1 MGILSMLVKL
11 GIDSTQ
17 FEMGVKR
24 AQSVGEK
31 FGNSFKSAVTSK
43 LAGALSVAAVTAFAS
58 SVAKAADDIRDLSK
72 QLNVNT
78 DNIQRL
84 QILASET
91 GVSFEQ
97 FASILE
103 KTAKARIE
111 ATSGDEAQIKR
122 MAALG
127 VSLSDLN
134 NIQIENF
141 DLSQK
146 LVAAYKESGKSAQT
160 TTAITELYG
169 LGLRKAAAALAEY
182 QTTSNRNLFSSK
194 NIDDLAKSN
203 NLLDEQYRRLK
214 AISSPAIAE
223 GLKLTGEA
231 FRSFVDGF
239 DKRNFFSAPLYVSA
253 VSGGANQKGGFME
266 SARAFSQSPLAAKFA
281 NQQPEKTG
289 GNPPAIGTPQ
299 FERVKGERFS
309 LGGSQ
314 DPLARIGGFSGFQGA
329 QDTAIRQAIEQT
341 LQLKM
346 IVKNTDK
353 TSRNTED

>member
-11 GIDSTQ
+11 GIDSSQ

-24 AQSVGEK
+24 AQSIGEK

-43 LAGALSVAAVTAFAS
+43 LAGALSVAAVTAFAH
-58 SVAKAADDIRDLSK
+58 SVAKTADDISDLSA
-72 QLNVNT
+72 QLNVST
-78 DNIQRL
+78 DDIQRL

-111 ATSGDEAQIKR
+111 ATSGDEDQIKR

-141 DLSQK
+141 DLSKK
-146 LVAAYKESGKSAQT
+146 LVAAYKESGQSAQT

-169 LGLRKAAAALAEY
+169 LKLRKAAAALAEY
-182 QTTSNRNLFSSK
+182 ETTSNRDLFSDK
-194 NIDDLAKSN
+194 NIADLSKAN
-203 NLLDEQYRRLK
+203 DLLDEQYRRLK
-214 AISSPAIAE
+214 AIGSPAIAE
-223 GLKLTGEA
+223 GLKITADALEA
-231 FRSFVDGF
+231 LVNGLNSEGT
-239 DKRNFFSAPLYVSA
+239 KKYIAA
-253 VSGGANQKGGFME
+253 VSGLANKQKGGFME
-266 SARAFSQSPLAAKFA
+266 SALAFSQTSLAAKFV
-281 NQQPEKTG
+281 NQQPPKTG

-299 FERVKGERFS
+299 FERVKGDKFS

-314 DPLARIGGFSGFQGA
+314 DSLARIGGFTGFQSA
-329 QDTAIRQAIEQT
+329 QDSAIRQAIEQT

-346 IVKNTDK
+346 IVKNTG
-353 TSRNTED
+353 TTARNTED

>member
-1 MGILSMLVKL
+1 
-11 GIDSTQ
+11 
-17 FEMGVKR
+17 MGVKR

-58 SVAKAADDIRDLSK
+58 SVAKAADDIGDLSE

-122 MAALG
+122 MATLG

-214 AISSPAIAE
+214 AISSPAMAE

-239 DKRNFFSAPLYVSA
+239 DKRNFFTAPLSVSA
-253 VSGGANQKGGFME
+253 VAGVANQKGGFME

-289 GNPPAIGTPQ
+289 GNPPVIGTPQ
-299 FERVKGERFS
+299 FERVKGDRFS

-346 IVKNTDK
+346 IVKNTGK
-353 TSRNTED
+353 TASNTED

>member
-1 MGILSMLVKL
+1 LVKL

-17 FEMGVKR
+17 FEMGIKR

-58 SVAKAADDIRDLSK
+58 SVAKAADDISDLSE
-72 QLNVNT
+72 QLNVST
-78 DNIQRL
+78 DDVQRL

-146 LVAAYKESGKSAQT
+146 LVAAYKESGQSAET

-169 LGLRKAAAALAEY
+169 LKLRKAAAALAEY

-194 NIDDLAKSN
+194 NIEDLSKSN

-214 AISSPAIAE
+214 ALGSPAIAE

-239 DKRNFFSAPLYVSA
+239 DKRNFFSAPLYNAA
-253 VSGGANQKGGFME
+253 VTGLANQKGGFMQ
-266 SARAFSQSPLAAKFA
+266 SAVAFSQSPLAAKFA
-281 NQQPEKTG
+281 NQQPPKEG
-289 GNPPAIGTPQ
+289 ANPPAIGTPQ
-299 FERVKGERFS
+299 FERVKGDKIS

-314 DPLARIGGFSGFQGA
+314 DSLTRIGGFTGFQST
-329 QDTAIRQAIEQT
+329 QDRVAKNALEQTVQLKVIAKNTASTAI
-341 LQLKM
+341 
-346 IVKNTDK
+346 NTRD
-353 TSRNTED
+353 

>member
-1 MGILSMLVKL
+1 MLVKL
-11 GIDSTQ
+11 GVDSTQ

-24 AQSVGEK
+24 AQSIGEK

-58 SVAKAADDIRDLSK
+58 SVAKAADDISDLSE
-72 QLNVNT
+72 QLNVST
-78 DNIQRL
+78 DDVQRL

-146 LVAAYKESGKSAQT
+146 LVAAYKESGQSAQT
-160 TTAITELYG
+160 TTAIIELYG
-169 LGLRKAAAALAEY
+169 LKLRKAAAALAEY

-194 NIDDLAKSN
+194 NIEDLSKSN

-214 AISSPAIAE
+214 ALGSPAIAE

-239 DKRNFFSAPLYVSA
+239 DKRNFFSAPLYVAA
-253 VSGGANQKGGFME
+253 VNGVANKQKGGFMQ
-266 SARAFSQSPLAAKFA
+266 SAVGFSQSPLAAKFA
-281 NQQPEKTG
+281 NEQSPKAG
-289 GNPPAIGTPQ
+289 DNNPAIGTPQ
-299 FERVKGERFS
+299 FERVKGDRFS

-346 IVKNTDK
+346 IVKNTNK
-353 TSRNTED
+353 TATNTED

>member
-1 MGILSMLVKL
+1 MLVKL

-17 FEMGVKR
+17 FEMGIKR

-31 FGNSFKSAVTSK
+31 FGNSFKSAVSSR
-43 LAGALSVAAVTAFAS
+43 LAGALSVAAVTAFAH
-58 SVAKAADDIRDLSK
+58 SVAKTADDIGDLSA
-72 QLNVNT
+72 QLNVST
-78 DNIQRL
+78 DDIQRL

-111 ATSGDEAQIKR
+111 ATSGDEDQIKR

-141 DLSQK
+141 DLSKK
-146 LVAAYKESGKSAQT
+146 LVAAYKESGQSAQT
-160 TTAITELYG
+160 TTAIVELYG
-169 LGLRKAAAALAEY
+169 LKLRKAAAALAEY
-182 QTTSNRNLFSSK
+182 ETTSNRDLFSEK
-194 NIDDLAKSN
+194 NIEDLSKAN

-214 AISSPAIAE
+214 AIGSPAIAE
-223 GLKLTGEA
+223 GLKITADALEA
-231 FRSFVDGF
+231 LVNGLNSEGT
-239 DKRNFFSAPLYVSA
+239 KKYIAA
-253 VSGGANQKGGFME
+253 VSGIANKQKGGFME
-266 SARAFSQSPLAAKFA
+266 SALAFSQSSLATKFV

-309 LGGSQ
+309 FGGSQ
-314 DPLARIGGFSGFQGA
+314 DPLARIGGFTGFQSA

-346 IVKNTDK
+346 IVKNTGK
-353 TSRNTED
+353 TANNTVD

>member
-58 SVAKAADDIRDLSK
+58 SVAKAADDIGDLSE

-146 LVAAYKESGKSAQT
+146 LVAAYKESGQSAQT

-169 LGLRKAAAALAEY
+169 LKLRKAAAALAEY
-182 QTTSNRNLFSSK
+182 ETTSNRDLFSDK
-194 NIDDLAKSN
+194 NIEDLSKAN

-214 AISSPAIAE
+214 AISSPAIAA
-223 GLKLTGEA
+223 GLKVTADALQ
-231 FRSFVDGF
+231 SLVDGLNS
-239 DKRNFFSAPLYVSA
+239 DGLSKYNAA
-253 VSGGANQKGGFME
+253 VTGLANQKGGFMQ
-266 SARAFSQSPLAAKFA
+266 SAVAFSQSPLAAKFA

-299 FERVKGERFS
+299 FERVKGDKIS

-314 DPLARIGGFSGFQGA
+314 DSLTRIGGFTGFQST
-329 QDTAIRQAIEQT
+329 QDRVAKNALEQTVQLKVIAKNTASTAI
-341 LQLKM
+341 
-346 IVKNTDK
+346 NTRD
-353 TSRNTED
+353 

>member
-1 MGILSMLVKL
+1 MLVKL

-17 FEMGVKR
+17 FEMGIKR

-31 FGNSFKSAVTSK
+31 FGNSFKSAITSR
-43 LAGALSVAAVTAFAS
+43 LAGALSVAAVTAFAH
-58 SVAKAADDIRDLSK
+58 SVAKAATDIGDLSA
-72 QLNVNT
+72 QLNVST
-78 DNIQRL
+78 DDIQRL

-111 ATSGDEAQIKR
+111 ATSGDDNQIKR

-141 DLSQK
+141 DLSKK
-146 LVAAYKESGKSAQT
+146 LVAAYKESGQSAQT

-169 LGLRKAAAALAEY
+169 LKLRTAAAALAKYE
-182 QTTSNRNLFSSK
+182 TTSNRDLFSAK
-194 NIDDLAKSN
+194 NIEDLAKSN

-214 AISSPAIAE
+214 ALSSPAIAE
-223 GLKLTGEA
+223 GLKVTADALEGL
-231 FRSFVDGF
+231 VNGF

-253 VSGGANQKGGFME
+253 VSGVANQKGGFME
-266 SARAFSQSPLAAKFA
+266 AARAFSQSSLAAKFR
-281 NQQPEKTG
+281 NQQPEKTA

-299 FERVKGERFS
+299 FERVKGDRFS

-346 IVKNTDK
+346 IVKNTGK
-353 TSRNTED
+353 TANNTAD

>member
-17 FEMGVKR
+17 FEMGIKR
-24 AQSVGEK
+24 AQSVGDK
-31 FGNSFKSAVTSK
+31 FGNSFKSAVSSR
-43 LAGALSVAAVTAFAS
+43 LAGALSVAAVTAFAH
-58 SVAKAADDIRDLSK
+58 SVAKAADDIGDLSA
-72 QLNVNT
+72 QLNVST
-78 DNIQRL
+78 DDIQRL

-111 ATSGDEAQIKR
+111 ATSGDEDQIKR

-141 DLSQK
+141 DLSKK
-146 LVAAYKESGKSAQT
+146 LVAAYKESGQSAQT

-169 LGLRKAAAALAEY
+169 LKLRKAAAALAEY
-182 QTTSNRNLFSSK
+182 ETTSNRDLFSDK
-194 NIDDLAKSN
+194 NIEDLSKAN

-214 AISSPAIAE
+214 AIGSPAIAE
-223 GLKLTGEA
+223 GLKITADALEA
-231 FRSFVDGF
+231 LVNGLNSEGT
-239 DKRNFFSAPLYVSA
+239 KKYIAA
-253 VSGGANQKGGFME
+253 VSGVANQKGGFME
-266 SARAFSQSPLAAKFA
+266 SALAFSQTSLAAKFV
-281 NQQPEKTG
+281 NQQPPKTG
-289 GNPPAIGTPQ
+289 ANPPPIGTPQ
-299 FERVKGERFS
+299 FERVKGDRFS

-329 QDTAIRQAIEQT
+329 QDTAIKQAIEQT
-341 LQLKM
+341 LQLKQ
-346 IVKNTDK
+346 IVKNTG
-353 TSRNTED
+353 TTARNTEDI

>member
-17 FEMGVKR
+17 FEMGIKR
-24 AQSVGEK
+24 AQSLGDK
-31 FGNSFKSAVTSK
+31 FGNSFKSAVSSR
-43 LAGALSVAAVTAFAS
+43 LAGALSVAAVTAFAH
-58 SVAKAADDIRDLSK
+58 SVAKTADDIGDLSA
-72 QLNVNT
+72 QLNVST
-78 DNIQRL
+78 DDIQRL

-111 ATSGDEAQIKR
+111 ATSGDEDQIKR

-141 DLSQK
+141 DLSKK
-146 LVAAYKESGKSAQT
+146 LVAAYKESGQSAQT
-160 TTAITELYG
+160 TTAIVELYG
-169 LGLRKAAAALAEY
+169 LKLRKAAAALAEY
-182 QTTSNRNLFSSK
+182 ETTSNRDLFSDK
-194 NIDDLAKSN
+194 NIEDLSKAN

-214 AISSPAIAE
+214 AIGSPAIAE
-223 GLKLTGEA
+223 GLKITADALEA
-231 FRSFVDGF
+231 LVNGLNSEGT
-239 DKRNFFSAPLYVSA
+239 KKYIAA
-253 VSGGANQKGGFME
+253 VSGVANQKGGFME
-266 SARAFSQSPLAAKFA
+266 SARAFNQSSLAAKFV

-299 FERVKGERFS
+299 FERVKGDRFS
-309 LGGSQ
+309 FGGSQ
-314 DPLARIGGFSGFQGA
+314 DPLARIGGFTGFQSG
-329 QDTAIRQAIEQT
+329 QDRMVMQALEQT
-341 LQLKM
+341 IQLKL
-346 IVKNTDK
+346 IAKSSEK
-353 TSRNTED
+353 TAQVISRD